1 MSFWRYLCS
10 VFVVLFAYLL
20 PDRTPLSGSGPNM
33 ISPLSNTPIPIFSSP
48 FNTPLSSSPRPL
60 SPRRLRQH
68 DPEQDLEQ
76 LNTFTRNGDDIEEAI
91 EDEAEEAEEDEEEE
105 AEEQGDFAYDNG
117 YDDDEDGPTEA
128 SPLLPIF
135 SASILDSLPTYP
147 LTHAIRLLITTRCE
161 TTLSWDQLRS
171 PQVSQFLLKPIQLQI
186 RGSHFSRATLYA
198 LMANCLQFKKE
209 VDFHPENSGASNTR
223 AMVCELLAIKLL
235 KEYTTRELIDA
246 LSYDF
251 YPLQGQPPP
260 LSSSTLRPSSWDTN
274 QRSKLVSPGAVR
286 ISCLEIAV
294 RAQAKRFLAHP
305 LVVQQLEAIW
315 AGNIVFHF
323 AADSLHRQPVTT
335 STESPP
341 QGYGSFSQTNNSYSP
356 GKRSHDVRPNQSV
369 GIGTRRSVTLYNPRD
384 ASLFKLSRLR
394 VPRYRQVLSTMSFAI
409 LLGLFLA
416 VIQRRSPKI
425 TTLELVF
432 WFWSAGFML
441 DELVGFNEQGFSLYL
456 MSFWNTFDVGILLL
470 LFCYYCLRIYGV
482 VAPDPLRRI
491 IANNAYDIL
500 AANAVLLLPRL
511 FSVLDH
517 YRYFSQL
524 LIAFRMMAADLVA
537 VFTLI
542 VIACSGFFVAF
553 TFSFGN
559 GDSPGTVIYA
569 LFQMLMGFTP
579 AAWQLWDKYNPIGKA
594 ILTLFLFIC
603 HFLVVTILIT
613 VLTNS
618 FMAIVQNANEEH
630 QFVFAV
636 NTLSMVKSD
645 ALFSYVAPANVLA
658 WIIAPLRFTMPFPKF
673 IQLNR
678 TVIKITHMPI
688 LFTIYLYEK
697 TILRS
702 SVFELTVPV
711 DNYPARSRKY
721 NNRHSH
727 FDAFTR
733 RGSVRVRE
741 PSIATQQKD
750 RALEEVF
757 RRPFNHQNASY
768 RGTPMQNIHHQNQ
781 RQQQSSNLV
790 DSWMQNIE
798 PGTGI
803 ASPEEQDM
811 STVER
816 LEKQRLWRHNARR
829 YRDHVHGIVRNLTNT
844 TQSIASDPEDL
855 RNSAVRHRRFPYNI
869 SIHPQSRHLPQ
880 QTDMEGDDELTSSDN
895 EQGTSDG
902 PGRPSMQNSNGN
914 VQGGNQ
920 SSSKSSTWGM
930 VSPRK
935 KSSKPSTA
943 KLLSRRNSPSRRL
956 KTPQRH
962 HFRNA
967 SGATIL
973 YKPTHPQP
981 DDKQGA
987 EGDSGE
993 NGNIT
998 ANSPTKD
1005 PYGRTSAPNIE
1016 NNQHHR
1022 KRSPK
1027 TQQPAVPC
1035 PIIPPS
1041 KTKFMSLPDDTGLGW
1056 AASTAARHDTSL
1068 LPPQHHDQK
1077 PSSTL
1082 TMDLGSDLGDN
1093 NAVGGGFVGA
1103 IPSSFATQMAYATSG
1118 LRRPAPPL
1126 TSSETQDMLSKLV
1139 LARMRTLEEGFREVI
1154 WEVKELRRA
1163 GEREREREWDRR
1175 KTNEGN
1181 FLKKGGRRGRSGR
1194 RAGQIRRLS
1203 PILVMKTAVIVLP
1216 GNDETWRRRRR
1227 KVVERDYS
1235 GAAVVR
1241 L

>member
-1 MSFWRYLCS
+1 MY
-10 VFVVLFAYLL
+10 
-20 PDRTPLSGSGPNM
+20 PPPLSPKRK
-33 ISPLSNTPIPIFSSP
+33 LSNTALPIFASP
-48 FNTPLSSSPRPL
+48 FNAPLASSPRPL
-60 SPRRLRQH
+60 SPRRLRPH
-68 DPEQDLEQ
+68 DPERGLEQ
-76 LNTFTRNGDDIEEAI
+76 LNILCGDGDDEI
-91 EDEAEEAEEDEEEE
+91 EEAEEEEEE
-105 AEEQGDFAYDNG
+105 EDHVHDNG
-117 YDDDEDGPTEA
+117 YDEDEDELPEA
-128 SPLLPIF
+128 TPLLPIF
-135 SASILDSLPTYP
+135 SASHLDSLPTYP
-147 LTHAIRLLITTRCE
+147 LTHAIRLLITARCE

-171 PQVSQFLLKPIQLQI
+171 PQVSQFLLKPIQQQI
-186 RGSHFSRATLYA
+186 RASHFSRATLYA

-209 VDFHPENSGASNTR
+209 VNLHPGNSGASNTR

-235 KEYTTRELIDA
+235 KEYSTRELIDA

-286 ISCLEIAV
+286 VSCLEIAI

-315 AGNIVFHF
+315 AGNIVFHL

-335 STESPP
+335 STPSPP
-341 QGYGSFSQTNNSYSP
+341 QGYGSFAQTNNSYGP
-356 GKRSHDVRPNQSV
+356 GKNSHKVSPSQSV
-369 GIGTRRSVTLYNPRD
+369 GFGARRSVTLYNPRE

-416 VIQRRSPKI
+416 VIQRRSLEI
-425 TTLELVF
+425 TSLELVF

-482 VAPDPLRRI
+482 VAPDARKQVV
-491 IANNAYDIL
+491 ANHAYDIL

-579 AAWQLWDKYNPIGKA
+579 AAWQLWDKYNPLGKA

-658 WIIAPLRFTMPFPKF
+658 WIITPLRFIMPFPKF

-688 LFTIYLYEK
+688 LFTIYLYER

-702 SVFELTVPV
+702 SVFEPTDLV
-711 DNYPARSRKY
+711 DRDHARAG
-721 NNRHSH
+721 NDNICHSH
-727 FDAFTR
+727 FDAFIR
-733 RGSVRVRE
+733 RGSGRVRE
-741 PSIATQQKD
+741 PSIATHQD

-757 RRPFNHQNASY
+757 RRPFNNSTSY
-768 RGTPMQNIHHQNQ
+768 RGTQILRHHHQQ
-781 RQQQSSNLV
+781 KQQQASNVV
-790 DSWMQNIE
+790 DSWIQNIE
-798 PGTGI
+798 AGTGI
-803 ASPEEQDM
+803 ASPEEQHT

-816 LEKQRLWRHNARR
+816 MEQQRFWKHRGQR
-829 YRDHVHGIVRNLTNT
+829 YPDHVPSALRNFTET
-844 TQSIASDPEDL
+844 TQSIASEPEDL
-855 RNSAVRHRRFPYNI
+855 RNSTVRHGRLPYHKRSLPIHSAARHI
-869 SIHPQSRHLPQ
+869 SQ

-895 EQGTSDG
+895 EQGISDG
-902 PGRPSMQNSNGN
+902 PGHPSMQTSNAN
-914 VQGGNQ
+914 NQ
-920 SSSKSSTWGM
+920 EATQLSSHSSNWGM
-930 VSPRK
+930 VSPRPPK
-935 KSSKPSTA
+935 KSSRPSTA

-962 HFRNA
+962 HFRNT

-973 YKPTHPQP
+973 YKPTQPQT
-981 DDKQGA
+981 DDEQS
-987 EGDSGE
+987 GDDMRHSQKVKP
-993 NGNIT
+993 
-998 ANSPTKD
+998 NSPTKH
-1005 PYGRTSAPNIE
+1005 PCGGSSTPNP
-1016 NNQHHR
+1016 NNNSNNNM
-1022 KRSPK
+1022 RSPK
-1027 TQQPAVPC
+1027 AQQLTLPR
-1035 PIIPPS
+1035 PIIPPT
-1041 KTKFMSLPDDTGLGW
+1041 KTKFMSVPEDRGLAW
-1056 AASTAARHDTSL
+1056 AAKAGGLHD
-1068 LPPQHHDQK
+1068 PGHHHHHHHRRGH
-1077 PSSTL
+1077 PSSV

-1093 NAVGGGFVGA
+1093 KAVGGGFIGA
-1103 IPSSFATQMAYATSG
+1103 IPSSFATQMAYATGG

-1126 TSSETQDMLSKLV
+1126 AGSESQDMLSKLV

-1154 WEVKELRRA
+1154 WEVKGMRRE
-1163 GEREREREWDRR
+1163 GERERERDRR
-1175 KTNEGN
+1175 RRKEGN
-1181 FLKKGGRRGRSGR
+1181 FLKVVKTQRLQKS
-1194 RAGQIRRLS
+1194 RANTDIGYGS
-1203 PILVMKTAVIVLP
+1203 
-1216 GNDETWRRRRR
+1216 GNDGGGGARGTA
-1227 KVVERDYS
+1227 ERWEEEEEEEEEES
-1235 GAAVVR
+1235 QAR
-1241 L
+1241 LFRVGGSL

>member
-1 MSFWRYLCS
+1 MSS
-10 VFVVLFAYLL
+10 
-20 PDRTPLSGSGPNM
+20 PLMSPNRK
-33 ISPLSNTPIPIFSSP
+33 LSNTSISIFSFP
-48 FNTPLSSSPRPL
+48 LNTPLLSSPLPL
-60 SPRRLRQH
+60 NPRRLRLR
-68 DPEQDLEQ
+68 DAEIDLEQ
-76 LNTFTRNGDDIEEAI
+76 RNTLSSGSHDGEEI
-91 EDEAEEAEEDEEEE
+91 VGEDENYVHDNRYDEAESEPLEAH
-105 AEEQGDFAYDNG
+105 
-117 YDDDEDGPTEA
+117 
-128 SPLLPIF
+128 PLLPIF
-135 SASILDSLPTYP
+135 SASHLDSLPTYP
-147 LTHAIRLLITTRCE
+147 LTHAIRLLITARCE

-171 PQVSQFLLKPIQLQI
+171 PQVSQFLLKPIQQQI
-186 RGSHFSRATLYA
+186 RASHFSRATLYA

-209 VDFHPENSGASNTR
+209 VDLHPGNSGANNTR
-223 AMVCELLAIKLL
+223 AMVCQLLAIKLL

-286 ISCLEIAV
+286 ISCLEIAI

-335 STESPP
+335 SKTLLL
-341 QGYGSFSQTNNSYSP
+341 QAYGSFPQANNNYGSRKQWHNISP
-356 GKRSHDVRPNQSV
+356 SQSV
-369 GIGTRRSVTLYNPRD
+369 TIGTRRSVTLYNPRE

-409 LLGLFLA
+409 LLGLFLS
-416 VIQRRSPKI
+416 VIQDRSLDI

-470 LFCYYCLRIYGV
+470 LFCYYCLRLYGL
-482 VAPDPLRRI
+482 VAPDSRKQV

-579 AAWQLWDKYNPIGKA
+579 AAWQLWDKYNPLGKA

-645 ALFSYVAPANVLA
+645 ALFSYVAPTNVLA
-658 WIIAPLRFTMPFPKF
+658 WIITPLRFMIPFPTF
-673 IQLNR
+673 IRLNR

-688 LFTIYLYEK
+688 LFTIYLYERA
-697 TILRS
+697 ILRS
-702 SVFELTVPV
+702 AVFEPTDLV
-711 DNYPARSRKY
+711 DRDHAGWKKTY
-721 NNRHSH
+721 NHNSH
-727 FDAFTR
+727 LDAFTHR
-733 RGSVRVRE
+733 DSGRVRE
-741 PSIATQQKD
+741 PSIATHQKD
-750 RALEEVF
+750 QALEEVF
-757 RRPFNHQNASY
+757 RRPFNTNHNTSY
-768 RGTPMQNIHHQNQ
+768 RRTQIRTNQ
-781 RQQQSSNLV
+781 QQHRQQQASNVV

-803 ASPEEQDM
+803 VSPEEQDM
-811 STVER
+811 SVVER
-816 LEKQRLWRHNARR
+816 LEKRRLWRHGARR
-829 YRDHVHGIVRNLTNT
+829 YPYNASGAGRNFTDT

-855 RNSAVRHRRFPYNI
+855 RNSAIRHRRLPYHMR
-869 SIHPQSRHLPQ
+869 SLPIHTETRNLS

-895 EQGTSDG
+895 EQCMPDG
-902 PGRPSMQNSNGN
+902 PGQFSIQTSLND
-914 VQGGNQ
+914 QGANK
-920 SSSKSSTWGM
+920 SSSHSNNWGM
-930 VSPRK
+930 VSPCK
-935 KSSKPSTA
+935 KSSRPSTA
-943 KLLSRRNSPSRRL
+943 KLVSRKNSPARHTR
-956 KTPQRH
+956 TPQRH
-962 HFRNA
+962 HFRNT

-973 YKPTHPQP
+973 YKPTRPQSSDRLSG
-981 DDKQGA
+981 DDANHDTKADPKSPIKNSCVGMSTQHNNSNNNKQ
-987 EGDSGE
+987 
-993 NGNIT
+993 
-998 ANSPTKD
+998 
-1005 PYGRTSAPNIE
+1005 
-1016 NNQHHR
+1016 
-1022 KRSPK
+1022 SPK
-1027 TQQPAVPC
+1027 TAHPTITR
-1035 PIIPPS
+1035 PIITQT
-1041 KTKFMSLPDDTGLGW
+1041 KTNFMSVEGTGLAW
-1056 AASTAARHDTSL
+1056 ATHSGG
-1068 LPPQHHDQK
+1068 PPNIHHHIHHQN
-1077 PSSTL
+1077 PSSSL
-1082 TMDLGSDLGDN
+1082 AMGLGSDLGDN
-1093 NAVGGGFVGA
+1093 KAVGGGFIGG
-1103 IPSSFATQMAYATSG
+1103 IPSSFATQMAYATGG
-1118 LRRPAPPL
+1118 LRRAVLPPGV
-1126 TSSETQDMLSKLV
+1126 SESQDMFSKLV
-1139 LARMRTLEEGFREVI
+1139 LARMKTLEEGFREVI
-1154 WEVKELRRA
+1154 WEVKGLRRE
-1163 GEREREREWDRR
+1163 GERD
-1175 KTNEGN
+1175 
-1181 FLKKGGRRGRSGR
+1181 
-1194 RAGQIRRLS
+1194 
-1203 PILVMKTAVIVLP
+1203 
-1216 GNDETWRRRRR
+1216 RRRR
-1227 KVVERDYS
+1227 KERILLKKGLMPVQGFQKSGTNTDIGSGSGHDGSVCARDTPQLWDKQVEEEKEKIQTGLFS
-1235 GAAVVR
+1235 GGGS

>member
-1 MSFWRYLCS
+1 
-10 VFVVLFAYLL
+10 
-20 PDRTPLSGSGPNM
+20 M
-33 ISPLSNTPIPIFSSP
+33 ISPLTSPNRKLSNTLIPVLSSP
-48 FNTPLSSSPRPL
+48 FDTPLLSSPGPL
-60 SPRRLRQH
+60 SPRRLRPH

-76 LNTFTRNGDDIEEAI
+76 LNTFARNSDDIEEAI
-91 EDEAEEAEEDEEEE
+91 EGEEEE
-105 AEEQGDFAYDNG
+105 AEEGEQGKQGEQGDYAHDNS
-117 YDDDEDGPTEA
+117 YDDGEDGPTEA

-147 LTHAIRLLITTRCE
+147 LTHTIRLLITTRCE

-186 RGSHFSRATLYA
+186 RASYFSRATLYA

-223 AMVCELLAIKLL
+223 AMVCELLGIKLL

-246 LSYDF
+246 LAYDF
-251 YPLQGQPPP
+251 YPLQGQSPPM
-260 LSSSTLRPSSWDTN
+260 SSSTIRPSSWDTN
-274 QRSKLVSPGAVR
+274 QRSKLASAGAVR
-286 ISCLEIAV
+286 ISCLEIAI

-305 LVVQQLEAIW
+305 LVVGQLEAIW

-323 AADSLHRQPVTT
+323 TADNLHRLPVTT
-335 STESPP
+335 SAQSPL
-341 QGYGSFSQTNNSYSP
+341 QGYGSFSQTNNSYGP
-356 GKRSHDVRPNQSV
+356 GKRSHDVGPNRRV

-482 VAPDPLRRI
+482 VAPDPLKQT

-559 GDSPGTVIYA
+559 GDSPGTVIYS

-579 AAWQLWDKYNPIGKA
+579 AAWQLWDKYNPLGKA

-645 ALFSYVAPANVLA
+645 ALFSYIAPANVLA
-658 WIIAPLRFTMPFPKF
+658 WVIAPLRFTMPFPKF
-673 IQLNR
+673 IWLNR

-702 SVFELTVPV
+702 RMFEPTDAV

-741 PSIATQQKD
+741 PSIATHLKD

-757 RRPFNHQNASY
+757 RRPFNHHKASY
-768 RGTPMQNIHHQNQ
+768 RGAPMQNIHLQNQ

-803 ASPEEQDM
+803 ASPAEQDM

-816 LEKQRLWRHNARR
+816 LEQQHLWRHRTRR
-829 YRDHVHGIVRNLTNT
+829 CRDPVHGIMRRFTNT
-844 TQSIASDPEDL
+844 TQSIASDPEYS
-855 RNSAVRHRRFPYNI
+855 RNSTVRRRRLPYNLP
-869 SIHPQSRHLPQ
+869 IHPQSRHISQ

-895 EQGTSDG
+895 EQGISDG
-902 PGRPSMQNSNGN
+902 PGHPSMQSSNGN
-914 VQGGNQ
+914 APEANQ
-920 SSSKSSTWGM
+920 SSSQSSTWGM
-930 VSPRK
+930 VSRRK
-935 KSSKPSTA
+935 KSSRPSTA
-943 KLLSRRNSPSRRL
+943 KLLSRRNSPSRRP

-973 YKPTHPQP
+973 YKPTRLES
-981 DDKQGA
+981 DDWQGA
-987 EGDSGE
+987 EGEKSDKSDKSD
-993 NGNIT
+993 NGNIGNTT
-998 ANSPTKD
+998 ANSHTKD
-1005 PYGRTSAPNIE
+1005 PYGRISALNLR
-1016 NNQHHR
+1016 NSQHHN

-1027 TQQPAVPC
+1027 TQQRDMPY
-1035 PIIPPS
+1035 PIIPPA
-1041 KTKFMSLPDDTGLGW
+1041 KAKFRSVPDSMGLGW
-1056 AASTAARHDTSL
+1056 AANAAGLHGTSR
-1068 LPPQHHDQK
+1068 PHHQHHNQK
-1077 PSSTL
+1077 PSSAL

-1093 NAVGGGFVGA
+1093 NAVGGGFIGA
-1103 IPSSFATQMAYATSG
+1103 IPSSFATQMAYATG
-1118 LRRPAPPL
+1118 ELRRPAPPP

-1154 WEVKELRRA
+1154 WEVKALRRA
-1163 GEREREREWDRR
+1163 GEREREGEQDRR
-1175 KTNEGN
+1175 KPNEGN
-1181 FLKKGGRRGRSGR
+1181 FLKKRG
-1194 RAGQIRRLS
+1194 
-1203 PILVMKTAVIVLP
+1203 KT
-1216 GNDETWRRRRR
+1216 R
-1227 KVVERDYS
+1227 
-1235 GAAVVR
+1235 
-1241 L
+1241 